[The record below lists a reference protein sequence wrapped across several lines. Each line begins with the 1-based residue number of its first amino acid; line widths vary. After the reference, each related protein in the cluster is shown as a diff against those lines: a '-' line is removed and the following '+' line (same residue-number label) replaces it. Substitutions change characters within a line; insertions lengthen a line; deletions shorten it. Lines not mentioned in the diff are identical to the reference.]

1 MSAAAVCALLAS
13 STFWSSA
20 DSASSFWTTLNWA
33 VSERNW
39 VASEGLDGSWYF
51 SWATR
56 SLRKV
61 LESSWVDPVALVDA
75 EGGVG
80 VVPVVPVL
88 DEVPLT
94 VVMVVPPSDR
104 RVSDADVEPARGEG
118 VAVAGPGRG
127 APERAGGVRAC
138 GPLLRSLLLLPARS
152 PFAAG
157 RAVGPRVR
165 PVRRA
170 LAALSVR
177 VGAGAGRQRG
187 GRRGGRR
194 RSDGVRPQRDV
205 A

>member
-61 LESSWVDPVALVDA
+61 LESSWVDPVALVA
-75 EGGVG
+75 AGGGVG
-80 VVPVVPVL
+80 VGAVARVGGGGGWGGGPVVPVL

-104 RVSDADVEPARGEG
+104 RVSDADVEPARGE
-118 VAVAGPGRG
+118 
-127 APERAGGVRAC
+127 
-138 GPLLRSLLLLPARS
+138 
-152 PFAAG
+152 
-157 RAVGPRVR
+157 
-165 PVRRA
+165 
-170 LAALSVR
+170 
-177 VGAGAGRQRG
+177 
-187 GRRGGRR
+187 
-194 RSDGVRPQRDV
+194 
-205 A
+205 